1 MNHSYSYHYVLLL
14 LPLNIMHAF
23 CPFPK
28 YIWISAA
35 LDWEKIWQVTIE
47 NNLTKKWKK
56 IKIIIWFL
64 SDDFWKDEG
73 IHFYG
78 HLVRRLFLKSHLVIM
93 IREWLGNFFFCFVLF
108 FDEIQGS
115 QALSLFFFLPNKRQ
129 RLHTWATI
137 SLLRKKNTIG
147 SRKTCEND

>member
-1 MNHSYSYHYVLLL
+1 MYTEEGALNQRKSVVVFIRKWITVTLTS
-14 LPLNIMHAF
+14 PLNIMHAF

-93 IREWLGNFFFCFVLF
+93 IREWLGKFFFLFCFVFRWNSREPSSISILF
-108 FDEIQGS
+108 S
-115 QALSLFFFLPNKRQ
+115 PK
-129 RLHTWATI
+129 
-137 SLLRKKNTIG
+137 
-147 SRKTCEND
+147 